1 MEWKPMKPEKTVL
14 PPLSGHSM
22 ISVESFQQENQ
33 EESSQNVIV
42 IFGGRNQQ
50 NKLTNDSYLYDP
62 GSHKTNSKLS
72 SQQYFH

>member
-1 MEWKPMKPEKTVL
+1 MEWKPMKPEKTLL

-22 ISVESFQQENQ
+22 ISVESFPQENQ
-33 EESSQNVIV
+33 ESNQNVIV

-62 GSHKTNSKLS
+62 GNN
-72 SQQYFH
+72 